1 MLAAEKAGCWSDALA
16 LYEQALQNEAPARD
30 ANPNPNPAP
39 AAAGPEAQALPGG
52 GSDAGLSAAQ
62 RGHLHCLLQM
72 GHLQGMLAQVD
83 GWAARSTGAA
93 HPAVAYSASQQQV
106 SQRGHLHCLLQ
117 MGHLQGML
125 AQVDGWVARSTGAA
139 HHAMACQPPN
149 RAGGLAMHHGR
160 LQGLLQVGHL
170 QAC

>member
-16 LYEQALQNEAPARD
+16 LYEQALQNEAPTRGAD
-30 ANPNPNPAP
+30 PTPAL

-83 GWAARSTGAA
+83 GWAARSTGSSLIRLVCVRVCALGA
-93 HPAVAYSASQQQV
+93 QQ
-106 SQRGHLHCLLQ
+106 
-117 MGHLQGML
+117 
-125 AQVDGWVARSTGAA
+125 
-139 HHAMACQPPN
+139 
-149 RAGGLAMHHGR
+149 
-160 LQGLLQVGHL
+160 
-170 QAC
+170 

>member
-16 LYEQALQNEAPARD
+16 LYEQALQNEAPVRD
-30 ANPNPNPAP
+30 TNPDPNPAP

-83 GWAARSTGAA
+83 GW
-93 HPAVAYSASQQQV
+93 
-106 SQRGHLHCLLQ
+106 
-117 MGHLQGML
+117 
-125 AQVDGWVARSTGAA
+125 VARSTGAA
-139 HHAMACQPPN
+139 HHAMACKPPS
-149 RAGGLAMHHGR
+149 RAGGLAAHHSR
-160 LQGLLQVGHL
+160 LQSLQQVGHL
-170 QAC
+170 QACWRRSNGYPQHSSVAHLFWVLYGRMHPAA